1 MIRPRGSFRPAARDG
16 PHCGLRQHRRRQET
30 LRWFRPRSS
39 AGVSPK
45 TIEATFGTKG
55 RLLDAAVDFAIRG
68 DTGAIEMP
76 QRAPVIEMEQAA
88 DAPTMLTLHAAH
100 LRRIHQRSARIAA
113 TVEQAAADPTV
124 AEIWQRMNH
133 NRAYAVRWAARTL
146 LAKPGHR
153 PGLTPKDTQ
162 TAFWITIDWGTYRT
176 LTTQG
181 ASPQLT
187 TNGGSGA
194 TTNSNSST
202 HHQPTRLRPD
212 NAPAAARS
220 RHRARDPAPLR

>member
-1 MIRPRGSFRPAARDG
+1 MAITK
-16 PHCGLRQHRRRQET
+16 QHPPRRRRYDST
-30 LRWFRPRSS
+30 LRRAGAERNRDAAIASAKSLFEEHGWQATTIAVVAER

-45 TIEATFGTKG
+45 TIEATFGTKA

-68 DTGAIEMP
+68 DTRAIEMP

-88 DAPTMLTLHAAH
+88 DAPTMLSLHASH

-124 AEIWQRMNH
+124 AAIWQRMNH
-133 NRAYAVRWAARTL
+133 NRAYAVRWATQTL

-153 PGLTPKDTQ
+153 PGLTPRDAQ

-176 LTTQG
+176 LTTHGGLTPTHYERWLWSYYELQLLDTTPTDQ
-181 ASPQLT
+181 PQ
-187 TNGGSGA
+187 S
-194 TTNSNSST
+194 
-202 HHQPTRLRPD
+202 
-212 NAPAAARS
+212 
-220 RHRARDPAPLR
+220 

>member
-1 MIRPRGSFRPAARDG
+1 
-16 PHCGLRQHRRRQET
+16 
-30 LRWFRPRSS
+30 
-39 AGVSPK
+39 
-45 TIEATFGTKG
+45 
-55 RLLDAAVDFAIRG
+55 
-68 DTGAIEMP
+68 MP

-181 ASPQLT
+181 GLT
-187 TNGGSGA
+187 
-194 TTNSNSST
+194 ST
-202 HHQPTRLRPD
+202 HYERWLRSYYELQLLDTSPTD
-212 NAPAAARS
+212 QAPS
-220 RHRARDPAPLR
+220 